1 MSQHIASD
9 GIHDIGVESGRFTRT
24 YDFDYSEIDRNLGFE
39 PEAEAGVAMPDVAAC
54 FSLILEWILKADTL
68 QTAGARAASLAVYL
82 NPVDNAKFGSNLA
95 EIADNAGCTRALL
108 SRALLSL
115 RDQAGIYLSGG
126 KRSFARDSYRK
137 AQLAAVEAGVH
148 SSASRKDR
156 KTRKADEQIS
166 LEAVAD

>member
-1 MSQHIASD
+1 MSQHLAFNGFGTED
-9 GIHDIGVESGRFTRT
+9 GHLTRS
-24 YDFDYSEIDRNLGFE
+24 YNFSFDEVDRNLGNE
-39 PEAEAGVAMPDVAAC
+39 PEAEPGVAMPDVAAC

-95 EIADNAGCTRALL
+95 EIAENAGCTRALL

-115 RDQAGIYLSGG
+115 RDQAGIYISGG

-137 AQLAAVEAGVH
+137 AQLAAVKAGVH
-148 SSASRKDR
+148 SSARRKDR
-156 KTRKADEQIS
+156 KTRKVDEQINP
-166 LEAVAD
+166 EAVAD